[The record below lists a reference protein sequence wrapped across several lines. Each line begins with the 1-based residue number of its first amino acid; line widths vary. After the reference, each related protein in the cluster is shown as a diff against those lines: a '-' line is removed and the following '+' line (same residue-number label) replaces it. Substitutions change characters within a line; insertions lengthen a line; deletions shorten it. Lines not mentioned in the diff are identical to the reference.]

1 MKIRVPTRRFGR
13 TGLAMPVL
21 SLGGMRFQQSWSD
34 LPADAITAASQAN
47 LRATLEKA
55 VAAGFH
61 HIETARYYGTSERQ
75 LGTVLEQVSDP
86 QRILQTKVPP
96 NADPGVFEAELETSF
111 ERLGL
116 AGGGRLDLLA
126 IHGINLEEHLHQTL
140 RPGGCLEVVRR
151 WQAEDRIG
159 HVGFSTHG
167 SLALIEAAIATD
179 QFDFI
184 NLHWYFIRQ
193 DNRPAIDRAL
203 AHDMG
208 VFVISPTDKGGHLH
222 SPSAR
227 MAELCAPLNPIVFND
242 LFCLSAPGIHTISVG
257 AAHPGDLEAH
267 LEAVA
272 LLDGAGGLVPPVVE
286 RLERA
291 RSEALAG
298 TLGETWLATW
308 HQGLPEWTDTPG
320 EINLP
325 VLLWLHNLLEAWDL
339 ESFAKARYGLMGQGG
354 HWFPGANADAFESE
368 AFESEA
374 FEAEVFEADASSPT
388 PGGGVDEAQLR
399 GALSGS
405 PWAAEIPAILRQL
418 KARLGGQTVE
428 RLTST

>member
-1 MKIRVPTRRFGR
+1 MSMRVPTRRFGR

-34 LPADAITAASQAN
+34 LPADAITAESQAN

-55 VAAGFH
+55 VAVGFH
-61 HIETARYYGTSERQ
+61 HIETARHYGTSERQ
-75 LGTVLEQVSDP
+75 LGTLLEQVSDP

-96 NADPGVFEAELETSF
+96 NPDPEVFEAELETSF

-116 AGGGRLDLLA
+116 APGGRLDLLA
-126 IHGINLEEHLHQTL
+126 IHGINLEEHLDQTL

-151 WQAEDRIG
+151 WQGEGRIG

-179 QFDFI
+179 QFDFV

-193 DNRPAIDRAL
+193 DNRPAIERAL
-203 AHDMG
+203 THDMG

-227 MAELCAPLNPIVFND
+227 MAELCAPLHPIVFND

-257 AAHPGDLEAH
+257 AACPGDLDAH

-272 LLDGAGGLVPPVVE
+272 LLDGAGTLVLPIVE
-286 RLERA
+286 RLEQA
-291 RSEALAG
+291 RREALAG
-298 TLGETWLATW
+298 AFGEGLGEAWLATW
-308 HQGLPEWTDTPG
+308 QQGLPEWTDTPG

-325 VLLWLHNLLEAWDL
+325 VLLWLHNLLVAWDL
-339 ESFAKARYGLMGQGG
+339 ESYAKARYGLMGQGG
-354 HWFPGANADAFESE
+354 HWFPGANADAFE
-368 AFESEA
+368 
-374 FEAEVFEADASSPT
+374 ADGASPAS
-388 PGGGVDEAQLR
+388 GGGVNEVQLR

-405 PWAAEIPAILRQL
+405 PWADEIPSILRQL
-418 KARLGGQTVE
+418 KARLGGQVVQ
-428 RLTST
+428 RLTNA

>member
-1 MKIRVPTRRFGR
+1 MTLPRRRFGR

-47 LRATLEKA
+47 VRATLEKA

-61 HIETARYYGTSERQ
+61 HIETARHYGTSERQ
-75 LGTVLEQVSDP
+75 LGTLLEQVRDP
-86 QRILQTKVPP
+86 ERILQTKVPP
-96 NADPGVFEAELETSF
+96 NPDPEVFEAELEISF

-116 AGGGRLDLLA
+116 EAGGRLDLLA
-126 IHGINLEEHLHQTL
+126 IHGINREDHLDQTL
-140 RPGGCLEVVRR
+140 RPGGCMEVVRR
-151 WQAEDRIG
+151 WQAEGRIG

-179 QFDFI
+179 QFDYV

-193 DNRPAIDRAL
+193 DIRPAIDRAL
-203 AHDMG
+203 DHDMG

-222 SPSAR
+222 SPSPR
-227 MAELCAPLNPIVFND
+227 IAELCAPLHPIVLND

-257 AAHPGDLEAH
+257 AANPADLDAH

-272 LLDGAGGLVPPVVE
+272 LLDAASSVLPPIVE
-286 RLERA
+286 RLEQA
-291 RSEALAG
+291 RSGALAG
-298 TLGETWLATW
+298 ARGEAWLATW
-308 HQGLPEWTDTPG
+308 HLGLPEWWDTPG

-325 VLLWLHNLLEAWDL
+325 VLLWLYNLLVAWDL

-354 HWFPGANADAFESE
+354 HWFPGENADAFE
-368 AFESEA
+368 
-374 FEAEVFEADASSPT
+374 ADGAQPAG
-388 PGGGVDEAQLR
+388 GGGVHEAQLR
-399 GALSGS
+399 EALVHS
-405 PWAAEIPAILRQL
+405 PWAAEIPGILRQL
-418 KARLGGQTVE
+418 KTRLGGQTLQ
-428 RLTST
+428 RLTKS